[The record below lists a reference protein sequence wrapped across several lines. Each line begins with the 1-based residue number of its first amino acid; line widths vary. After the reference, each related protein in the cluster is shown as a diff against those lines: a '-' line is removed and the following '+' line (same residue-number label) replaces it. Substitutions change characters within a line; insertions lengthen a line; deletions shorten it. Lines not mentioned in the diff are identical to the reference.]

1 VNAIVGEWLSGL
13 GEGGLREAEE
23 VDRVEGVG
31 LGDLGDDR
39 SVEGELDVAGASER
53 DVSARSLLI
62 GEGGDEHEAGLAL
75 AMVGGELSLDPLIEV
90 STEGVEPCPAL
101 EGLVEAP
108 VGEKDAGMEMGADMI
123 SALSRSPARLEGAR
137 SHVKEEA
144 ERRSTV
150 GARAEGH
157 LITGKA
163 EVAYDEPVVG
173 MGGVEER
180 LEPAVVLLAIGD
192 TRADDGDMVALA

>member
-1 VNAIVGEWLSGL
+1 VGE
-13 GEGGLREAEE
+13 E
-23 VDRVEGVG
+23 
-31 LGDLGDDR
+31 
-39 SVEGELDVAGASER
+39 
-53 DVSARSLLI
+53 
-62 GEGGDEHEAGLAL
+62 
-75 AMVGGELSLDPLIEV
+75 
-90 STEGVEPCPAL
+90 
-101 EGLVEAP
+101 
-108 VGEKDAGMEMGADMI
+108 DAGMEMGADMI

-144 ERRSTV
+144 EGRGAVR
-150 GARAEGH
+150 ARAEGH

-163 EVAYDEPVVG
+163 EVAHDEPVAG